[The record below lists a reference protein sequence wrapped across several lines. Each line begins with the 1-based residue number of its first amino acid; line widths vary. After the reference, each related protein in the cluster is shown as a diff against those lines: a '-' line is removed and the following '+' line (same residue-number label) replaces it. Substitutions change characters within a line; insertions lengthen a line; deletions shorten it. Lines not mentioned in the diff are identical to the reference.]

1 MSSTLDPIAAV
12 DHRPASGRHHQTD
25 ELGRPDAAEP
35 GTDRSEPGPV
45 LAPEPGPEPDDLGQ
59 TTTEYALVT
68 LGAAAVALLVMAWA
82 GGTGK
87 IGELLDAVVDRVIGG
102 L

>member
-1 MSSTLDPIAAV
+1 LTPEDRPVQTWARSSDWPS
-12 DHRPASGRHHQTD
+12 PSTD
-25 ELGRPDAAEP
+25 G
-35 GTDRSEPGPV
+35 
-45 LAPEPGPEPDDLGQ
+45 GQ

-68 LGAAAVALLVMAWA
+68 LGAAAVALLVTAWA

-102 L
+102 M

>member
-1 MSSTLDPIAAV
+1 MSSIIE
-12 DHRPASGRHHQTD
+12 PA
-25 ELGRPDAAEP
+25 RPD
-35 GTDRSEPGPV
+35 RRPV
-45 LAPEPGPEPDDLGQ
+45 DPDPSMTAGAPSGDAGQ

-68 LGAAAVALLVMAWA
+68 LGAAAVALLVTAWA
-82 GGTGK
+82 EGTGK

>member
-1 MSSTLDPIAAV
+1 MFSILDPAV
-12 DHRPASGRHHQTD
+12 AGERRPARA
-25 ELGRPDAAEP
+25 RPGE
-35 GTDRSEPGPV
+35 RSTT
-45 LAPEPGPEPDDLGQ
+45 PEPAEGDLGQ

-68 LGAAAVALLVMAWA
+68 LGAAAVALLVTAWA

>member
-1 MSSTLDPIAAV
+1 MSSILDPIAAV
-12 DHRPASGRHHQTD
+12 DHRPARGRHHQAD
-25 ELGRPDAAEP
+25 DPGRPDEAWSQLTGPEP
-35 GTDRSEPGPV
+35 TPE
-45 LAPEPGPEPDDLGQ
+45 PEPGQGPADLGQ

>member
-1 MSSTLDPIAAV
+1 MAPQGSPAEVSAVSS
-12 DHRPASGRHHQTD
+12 D
-25 ELGRPDAAEP
+25 EPSPSSDG
-35 GTDRSEPGPV
+35 
-45 LAPEPGPEPDDLGQ
+45 GQ

-68 LGAAAVALLVMAWA
+68 LGAAAVALLVTAWA

-87 IGELLDAVVDRVIGG
+87 IGQLLDAVVDRVIGG